1 VVERCY
7 GIDQFLEE
15 TIMPKMRALVW
26 GLMLVVMPAVG
37 QQKIAPVA
45 KSAKVEPAASLA
57 TSDQGETQQ
66 KLLALLKVSPT
77 LARVVA
83 DDPTLL
89 SDQEYIARY
98 NPELSQFLGE
108 HPEVGR
114 NPQFYLFSDLREQ
127 GHRDY
132 QLLQPKTGFEIS
144 REREVHPGLH
154 MIVNDIGPF
163 LIFLC
168 VSGVLV
174 WLIRILLQNR
184 RWGKIFSMQ
193 SQVHGQL
200 IERFGSSQ
208 ELIGYMQT
216 DAGKRFLEAAPI
228 ATEFDQKRLPN
239 VVSRVLT
246 SLQVGVVLVMVGI
259 GLLLVRHGAR
269 LHADLRITLLVLGV
283 LALMPGIGF
292 ILSAA
297 ATLVL
302 AKRLGLMPNDVV
314 EPSDTRERL

>member
-1 VVERCY
+1 
-7 GIDQFLEE
+7 
-15 TIMPKMRALVW
+15 MPTMKVWVQSLV
-26 GLMLVVMPAVG
+26 LMMVAMPAVS
-37 QQKIAPVA
+37 QQKTTPMA
-45 KSAKVEPAASLA
+45 KSAKVEPAASLTTA
-57 TSDQGETQQ
+57 DQGETQQ

-89 SDQEYIARY
+89 SDQDYIARY
-98 NPELSQFLGE
+98 NPELSQFLQE

-132 QLLQPKTGFEIS
+132 QLLQPKTGFDMQ
-144 REREVHPGLH
+144 REHEVHPGLR
-154 MIVNDIGPF
+154 MFMDSVGPF
-163 LIFLC
+163 LVFLC
-168 VSGVLV
+168 VAGVMV
-174 WLIRILLQNR
+174 WLIRMLLQNR
-184 RWGKIFSMQ
+184 RWGKIFKMQ
-193 SQVHGQL
+193 SEVHGQL
-200 IERFGSSQ
+200 IERFGNSQ
-208 ELIGYMQT
+208 ELMSYMQT

-246 SLQVGVVLVMVGI
+246 SLQVGVVLAMLGI

-269 LHADLRITLLVLGV
+269 LDGDVRIGLLVLGM
-283 LALMPGIGF
+283 LMLMPGIGF

-297 ATLVL
+297 ATWVL
-302 AKRLGLMPNDVV
+302 AKRLGLMPDVRT
-314 EPSDTRERL
+314 SAAMQERL